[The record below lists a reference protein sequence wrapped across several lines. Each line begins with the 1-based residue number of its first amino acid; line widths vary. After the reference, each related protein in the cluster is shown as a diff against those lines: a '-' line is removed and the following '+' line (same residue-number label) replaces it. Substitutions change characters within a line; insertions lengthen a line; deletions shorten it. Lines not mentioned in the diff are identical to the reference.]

1 VSVWIPLDENLAAS
15 ARPLLLVDRDG
26 VVIEDRDYLG
36 DPSGVVLLPG
46 AAEALALARAGGWLV
61 VGVSNQSGIGRRRFG
76 EADFA
81 AVMSRLDALLAR
93 AGARFDGFYY
103 CPHVPADRCAC
114 RKPLTG
120 LIDQAGLSGRL
131 GGRKVWMVGDK
142 ADDIALGRSLGARC
156 VLVRTGHG
164 AREEASVRERWA
176 GDPDV
181 SIRADLAAAVDL
193 ALADPPEG
201 GGS

>member
-1 VSVWIPLDENLAAS
+1 MSVWIPLDETLAAS
-15 ARPLLLVDRDG
+15 GRPLLLVDRDG

-46 AAEALALARAGGWLV
+46 AADALALARARGWLA
-61 VGVSNQSGIGRRRFG
+61 VGVSNQSGIGRGRFG

-81 AVMSRLDALLAR
+81 AVMRRLDALLAR
-93 AGARFDGFYY
+93 AGAGFDGFYY
-103 CPHVPADRCAC
+103 CPHAPADRCAC

-131 GGRKVWMVGDK
+131 VGRKVWMVGDK
-142 ADDIALGRSLGARC
+142 ADDVALGHSLGARS

-181 SIRADLAAAVDL
+181 FIRDDLAAAVAL
-193 ALADPPEG
+193 ALAGPPEG
-201 GGS
+201 GGP